1 MSPGNIEANFDA
13 IRAALSDGDFTEIAD
28 ANYGRVFQTSFVPCC
43 IPLPVLI
50 WLNPDSEGVFIR
62 IIFPAAGAPARTPHM
77 LERLNEIN
85 YELAIG
91 SFVANMD
98 SGEVRFKSAV
108 FIGDTRIEPDI
119 LSNLIASAGDMVKVN
134 FHAVVGAITGV
145 GHAH

>member
-1 MSPGNIEANFDA
+1 MSPSNIEANFAA

-62 IIFPAAGAPARTPHM
+62 IIFPGAGAPARTPLM
-77 LERLNEIN
+77 LEKLNEIN
-85 YELAIG
+85 YKLAIG
-91 SFVANMD
+91 SFVADMN

-108 FIGDTRIEPDI
+108 FIGDTCIEQGI
-119 LSNLIASAGDMVKVN
+119 LSNLIASAGDMVKVD
-134 FHAVVGAITGV
+134 FHAVIGAITGV
-145 GHAH
+145 EHIH